1 MLVGC
6 PRDARLNLFEVNKD
20 ILYMPE
26 KFTLKFDY
34 ELKDFF
40 EKYLQ
45 KHPKLEF
52 SNVTEYLRDH
62 IISFRADL
70 ERELYNLKLNK
81 EVIEFFEDYVK
92 NNPNLGFINA
102 DEFIRELIRN
112 KAEEIKQKRKKN

>member
-1 MLVGC
+1 MPDIC
-6 PRDARLNLFEVNKD
+6 SRDAHLNIFEVNKD

-45 KHPKLEF
+45 KHPELEF
-52 SNVTEYLRDH
+52 NNVTQYLKDYM
-62 IISFRADL
+62 ISLKNDL
-70 ERELYNLKLNK
+70 ERDFYNLKINK
-81 EVIEFFEDYVK
+81 EIIDFFEDYVK

-102 DEFIRELIRN
+102 DELIRELIRN
-112 KAEEIKQKRKKN
+112 KADEIQQKQKQT